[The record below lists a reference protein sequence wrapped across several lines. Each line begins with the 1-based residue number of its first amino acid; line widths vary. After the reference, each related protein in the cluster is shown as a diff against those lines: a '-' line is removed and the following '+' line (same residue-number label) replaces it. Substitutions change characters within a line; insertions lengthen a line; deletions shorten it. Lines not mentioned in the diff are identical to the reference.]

1 MPEPATLADHTLS
14 DLLDAV
20 AAQTPAPGGG
30 SSAAVACGLAA
41 GLVEMSARFTLAR
54 EAYRAHHDRA
64 RAIAGRAGR
73 LREDAVRLA
82 EHELTAF
89 EPVLAVLGDPDAPDR
104 AERLK
109 AALSEAAESPMAI
122 ARASAEVAEL
132 GAEIARTGN
141 AHLAGDAIA
150 GALLAEAACRAAARL
165 AELNLADV
173 PDDPRLDEAA
183 GLAARAAA
191 AREHALG

>member
-1 MPEPATLADHTLS
+1 MAEPATFADQTLS
-14 DLLDAV
+14 ELLASV

-73 LREDAVRLA
+73 LREEAVVLA

-89 EPVLAVLGDPDAPDR
+89 EPVLVVLRDPDAPGR

-109 AALSEAAESPMAI
+109 DALSEAAE
-122 ARASAEVAEL
+122 
-132 GAEIARTGN
+132 
-141 AHLAGDAIA
+141 
-150 GALLAEAACRAAARL
+150 
-165 AELNLADV
+165 
-173 PDDPRLDEAA
+173 
-183 GLAARAAA
+183 
-191 AREHALG
+191 